1 MNQGVGPARQ
11 TDPLSQIASFEE
23 ALSSYPKEQFPVY
36 HGMLQYRLGLAYLD
50 LPVGDRPKNLRKAL
64 DALHEALTV
73 FDRERFAGEY
83 ARVQN
88 SIGIVYG
95 KLPGD
100 RVANLQRAV
109 GCYQDA
115 LAVLDK
121 EKRPQEYGATQ
132 NNLGLAYAE
141 LPEGDRA
148 ENLRRAIAAYDEALT
163 VFTRDRFPRQHAA
176 TQYNLGLAHAEFPE
190 GGAEENLRRAIQCY
204 EEAIGTYMV
213 AAAIDRTALV
223 YNSLGIA
230 WMALAQPDSL
240 KKAIAAFSEALR
252 VVRKAEMPAQ
262 YAIIKNNLGLAYARR
277 EADVPTDLRRAVA
290 AFQDALASIDPD
302 TEALET
308 GQLEENLSRVL
319 ERLAEV
325 GHPGTATDHLVALV
339 AAGDNEEGVV
349 IMREQVDHWSR
360 ISPDARQR
368 MVAQW
373 VDALLGLEALHRR
386 KVVQREVHTLLERPT
401 HQMEAVLKAHV
412 EAVNNLPPS
421 DQVVGRENLAQAAW
435 ELYGPQRTRVLDI
448 LRQWW
453 GEI

>member
-50 LPVGDRPKNLRKAL
+50 LFVGDRPKNLRKAL

-73 FDRERFAGEY
+73 FDRDGFAGEY

-88 SIGIVYG
+88 SIGIVYRE
-95 KLPGD
+95 LPGD
-100 RVANLQRAV
+100 RVANLQRAI

-141 LPEGDRA
+141 LPRGDRA
-148 ENLRRAIAAYDEALT
+148 ENLRRAMAAYNEALT
-163 VFTRDRFPRQHAA
+163 VFTRDRFPRQYAA
-176 TQYNLGLAHAEFPE
+176 THYNLGLAHTEFPE
-190 GGAEENLRRAIQCY
+190 GDAEENLRRAIQCY
-204 EEAIGTYMV
+204 EEAIGAYMA
-213 AAAIDRTALV
+213 AAAIDQTALV

-230 WMALAQPDSL
+230 WIALPGPNNL
-240 KKAIAAFSEALR
+240 TKAIAAFSEALR

-262 YAIIKNNLGLAYARR
+262 YAIIKNNLGLAYVRR
-277 EADVPTDLRRAVA
+277 EADVATDLRRAVG
-290 AFQDALASIDPD
+290 AFQEALASLDPD
-302 TEALET
+302 SRALERA
-308 GQLEENLSRVL
+308 QVEENLSRAL
-319 ERLAEV
+319 GRLAEV

-339 AAGDNEEGVV
+339 AAGDDEEGVV
-349 IMREQVDHWSR
+349 IMREQVDHWTR

-435 ELYGPQRTRVLDI
+435 ELYGPQRTRVLDM